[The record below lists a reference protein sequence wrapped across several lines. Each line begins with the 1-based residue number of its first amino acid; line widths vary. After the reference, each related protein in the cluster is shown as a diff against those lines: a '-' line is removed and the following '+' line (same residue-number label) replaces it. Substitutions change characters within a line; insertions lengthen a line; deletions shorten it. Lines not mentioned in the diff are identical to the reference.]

1 MNSNTAFNAQPITE
15 DELIGLVSGS
25 LPEAEFDRV
34 TQAVAASPELL
45 ARLDQLERIREGLA
59 QGFEVSY
66 SDAENKQA
74 TQKMLQKLDE
84 LQLAAPPAKPQYVPS
99 AHAGGKPWKPPKRSR
114 WLYGALAA
122 QALFILG
129 LGVIALPTIQSQ
141 LGSPP
146 PLVAQNDDARVEWN
160 FLVAPKGDAPVY
172 RSAGVPADAVLFAV
186 QFTPTATEREIRGLL
201 LDAEAQIVSGPTQLG
216 EYQLAVASNKAD
228 AALKK
233 WQSVAFVESA
243 KVIAKAK
250 PEASLKGVR
259 P

>member
-84 LQLAAPPAKPQYVPS
+84 LQLAAPPVKPQYVPS

-146 PLVAQNDDARVEWN
+146 PLVAQE
-160 FLVAPKGDAPVY
+160 GDAPVY
-172 RSAGVPADAVLFAV
+172 RSAGVPAGAVLLAV

-216 EYQLAVASNKAD
+216 EYQLAVAGNKAD

-233 WQSVAFVESA
+233 WQASAIVESA
-243 KVIAKAK
+243 KVIAKAR